1 MFPKNGVGR
10 PVFPH
15 ASGGFSRA
23 HHPTGHFAAYRDLVR
38 ETLSVADLAHRI
50 HVRRMPSIYR
60 VSPRLI
66 DVQSRLLKL
75 AVLTGIVI
83 VTPALLIVTA
93 SASAGSLIRCKVLKK
108 ACAGCAYCHMK
119 ER

>member
-23 HHPTGHFAAYRDLVR
+23 RHPTGHFAAYRDLVQ
-38 ETLSVADLAHRI
+38 ETLSIADLAHRI
-50 HVRRMPSIYR
+50 HVRRMPPIYR
-60 VSPRLI
+60 VSSQMI

-75 AVLTGIVI
+75 AVFIGIVI
-83 VTPALLIVTA
+83 VTPALFFVTA
-93 SASAGSLIRCKVLKK
+93 STSAWSLIRCKVLKK
-108 ACAGCAYCHMK
+108 TCAGCAYCHLK
-119 ER
+119 VR